1 MRARIV
7 FAALQTQN
15 RYALCHL
22 AFKSI
27 RKFHKPSTRIQDTA
41 NDVLQRLAAVE
52 QHRVAAEGAN
62 AFNDQQS
69 PSTIAPQAESSAES
83 VEPGDTS
90 VVFPAE
96 SPTSQSERD
105 APIG

>member
-52 QHRVAAEGAN
+52 QQRIGAEGAD
-62 AFNDQQS
+62 AFDDKQAL
-69 PSTIAPQAESSAES
+69 STIAPQAEPSAEG
-83 VEPGDTS
+83 VDPGGTS

-105 APIG
+105 APIV